1 MQELKEKDKKT
12 GKISFKKEELVRI
25 LVFLRFTFL
34 YILHISKR
42 QPAKRLPD
50 FYKKNQK
57 YIEIQEEKTLKHFE
71 LGQMHKVEINEEF
84 KEIKTAPER
93 SSRSMSQEMEEQRQR
108 EAERKRK
115 EHEKDSK
122 LLDREDS
129 IEEDKDDYD
138 IGDDYKIGSEM
149 DDLDKNDLIRDDE
162 EPDLE
167 EEEYKIGDEFDD
179 LDRDDEILDD
189 DFDYDESEDL
199 DNWLDEE
206 DIGND
211 FMLRQQYINQNRADN
226 LDHGFGGR
234 DDDGFRGLDSEDGF
248 GGPSASGF
256 DFDDYDMDMEIE

>member
-12 GKISFKKEELVRI
+12 GKIRFKKEELVRI

-57 YIEIQEEKTLKHFE
+57 YIEIQEEKTMKHFE

-129 IEEDKDDYD
+129 IE
-138 IGDDYKIGSEM
+138 KIS
-149 DDLDKNDLIRDDE
+149 R
-162 EPDLE
+162 
-167 EEEYKIGDEFDD
+167 
-179 LDRDDEILDD
+179 RILVT
-189 DFDYDESEDL
+189 SVV
-199 DNWLDEE
+199 
-206 DIGND
+206 
-211 FMLRQQYINQNRADN
+211 
-226 LDHGFGGR
+226 
-234 DDDGFRGLDSEDGF
+234 S
-248 GGPSASGF
+248 
-256 DFDDYDMDMEIE
+256 

>member
-1 MQELKEKDKKT
+1 MRELKEKDKKT
-12 GKISFKKEELVRI
+12 GKINFKKEKKRADTKSCISYYCIFLI
-25 LVFLRFTFL
+25 L
-34 YILHISKR
+34 YKR

-50 FYKKNQK
+50 FYKKKQK
-57 YIEIQEEKTLKHFE
+57 YTEIQEEKTMKHFE
-71 LGQMHKVEINEEF
+71 LGQMHKVEINEGF

-93 SSRSMSQEMEEQRQR
+93 SSRSMSQEMEEQKRR
-108 EAERKRK
+108 EAEKKRRD
-115 EHEKDSK
+115 HEKYGK

-129 IEEDKDDYD
+129 IEESKDDYD

-189 DFDYDESEDL
+189 DFDYDEREDL

-256 DFDDYDMDMEIE
+256 DFDEYDMDMEIE

>member
-1 MQELKEKDKKT
+1 M
-12 GKISFKKEELVRI
+12 
-25 LVFLRFTFL
+25 
-34 YILHISKR
+34 
-42 QPAKRLPD
+42 
-50 FYKKNQK
+50 
-57 YIEIQEEKTLKHFE
+57 KHFE
-71 LGQMHKVEINEEF
+71 LGQMHKVDINEGF

-93 SSRSMSQEMEEQRQR
+93 SSRSMSQEMEEQKRR
-108 EAERKRK
+108 EAEKKRRD
-115 EHEKDSK
+115 HEKYGK

-129 IEEDKDDYD
+129 IEESKDDYD

-162 EPDLE
+162 EHDLE
-167 EEEYKIGDEFDD
+167 EEQEEYKIGDEFDD
-179 LDRDDEILDD
+179 LDRDDEIIDD

-206 DIGND
+206 DIGD
-211 FMLRQQYINQNRADN
+211 DCMLRQQYINQNRADN

-256 DFDDYDMDMEIE
+256 DFDEYDMDMEIE

>member
-1 MQELKEKDKKT
+1 
-12 GKISFKKEELVRI
+12 
-25 LVFLRFTFL
+25 
-34 YILHISKR
+34 
-42 QPAKRLPD
+42 
-50 FYKKNQK
+50 
-57 YIEIQEEKTLKHFE
+57 
-71 LGQMHKVEINEEF
+71 
-84 KEIKTAPER
+84 
-93 SSRSMSQEMEEQRQR
+93 
-108 EAERKRK
+108 
-115 EHEKDSK
+115 
-122 LLDREDS
+122 
-129 IEEDKDDYD
+129 
-138 IGDDYKIGSEM
+138 M

-167 EEEYKIGDEFDD
+167 EEAYKIGDEFDD

-189 DFDYDESEDL
+189 GFDYDESEDL

-248 GGPSASGF
+248 DGPSASGF

>member
-1 MQELKEKDKKT
+1 MAMKKKNSLPDMYSPEKKFSGFFVYWHTGTKKQ
-12 GKISFKKEELVRI
+12 KKNWQKQLQKNSKKEQIRNP
-25 LVFLRFTFL
+25 VF
-34 YILHISKR
+34 
-42 QPAKRLPD
+42 
-50 FYKKNQK
+50 QK
-57 YIEIQEEKTLKHFE
+57 TMKHFE
-71 LGQMHKVEINEEF
+71 LGQMHKVDINEGF

-93 SSRSMSQEMEEQRQR
+93 SSRSMSQEMEEQKRR
-108 EAERKRK
+108 EAEKKRRD
-115 EHEKDSK
+115 HEKYGK

-129 IEEDKDDYD
+129 IEESKDDYD

-162 EPDLE
+162 EHDLE
-167 EEEYKIGDEFDD
+167 EEQEEYKIGDEFDD
-179 LDRDDEILDD
+179 LDRDDEIIDD

-206 DIGND
+206 DIGDD

-256 DFDDYDMDMEIE
+256 DFDEYDMDMEIE

>member
-1 MQELKEKDKKT
+1 M
-12 GKISFKKEELVRI
+12 
-25 LVFLRFTFL
+25 
-34 YILHISKR
+34 
-42 QPAKRLPD
+42 
-50 FYKKNQK
+50 
-57 YIEIQEEKTLKHFE
+57 KHFE
-71 LGQMHKVEINEEF
+71 LGQMHKVDINEGF

-93 SSRSMSQEMEEQRQR
+93 SGKSMSQEMEEQRR
-108 EAERKRK
+108 MEAERKRK

-129 IEEDKDDYD
+129 IEKSKDDYD

-167 EEEYKIGDEFDD
+167 EEQEEEYKIGDKFDD

-206 DIGND
+206 DIGDD

-234 DDDGFRGLDSEDGF
+234 DDDGFRGLDSEYGF

-256 DFDDYDMDMEIE
+256 DFDEYDMDMEIE